1 MNITFSIFFICD
13 RDQNTRYYFN
23 YCLDSSSYVVS
34 IYRKNQEKKER
45 KKRTKNKMV
54 YSLNMCSVNRA
65 DSNGHIM
72 MGIVTVVAL
81 YYSGSQWSK
90 LYYNSPVAITR
101 EKKALKKKNLNL
113 KNLGLFSIIDI

>member
-1 MNITFSIFFICD
+1 
-13 RDQNTRYYFN
+13 
-23 YCLDSSSYVVS
+23 
-34 IYRKNQEKKER
+34 
-45 KKRTKNKMV
+45 MV

-101 EKKALKKKNLNL
+101 EKKALKKK
-113 KNLGLFSIIDI
+113 S